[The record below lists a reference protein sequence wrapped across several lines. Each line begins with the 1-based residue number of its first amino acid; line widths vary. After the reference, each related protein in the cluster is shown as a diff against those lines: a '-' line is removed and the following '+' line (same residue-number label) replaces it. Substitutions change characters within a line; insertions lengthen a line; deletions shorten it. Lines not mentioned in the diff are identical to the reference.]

1 MREMPA
7 LTMGSFSLAS
17 HDTGFQ
23 DLRYLSNSMLAM
35 GLISL
40 DDHVESFAITCATEY
55 LFECI

>member
-40 DDHVESFAITCATEY
+40 DDNVKSFAITCATE
-55 LFECI
+55 